1 MLFMARKEYRLRDA
15 IPDQADKDLSPYP
28 PVLRKLLYYRGI
40 SDADSAEKFLNPD
53 YDRDLHD
60 PLLLKG
66 MEKAV
71 FRIIEAIEKKQ
82 KILIYS
88 DYDADGIP
96 GGVVLR
102 EFFESVGHDNIEN
115 YIPHRHDEGY
125 GLHLEAVDQFKERGI
140 DLIITVDCGI
150 ADFDQVKRA
159 KELGIDVIITD
170 HHEPNGKIPE
180 AFAIINPKQKDCTY
194 PESILCGSGVVF
206 KLIQGILSKNRF
218 GLKEGKEKWFL
229 DLVGIATMSD
239 MVPLVGENRALAFYG
254 LKVLRKSPRPGLQQM
269 WRLLGTQQQHVT
281 EDDIGFSLAP
291 RINAASRMGEPD
303 DAFLLLKTREISEAG
318 LASERLNKINDERK
332 GVVASLV
339 KELKK
344 HIREREEA
352 GALPNVLVF
361 GNPNWRPSLLG
372 LAGNSIMEEVRRPIF
387 LWGRNGDSLLKGS
400 CRSDGETD
408 LVSLMECAKD
418 SFVQF
423 GGHKMAGGFE
433 VSHEKIHSLEDSL
446 NTAFKILPKR
456 NTSEE
461 IFVESE
467 MAPEEIDWNLYSQI
481 EKLAPFGV
489 GNEKPSFFIPNAKIL
504 SVKQFGKEKNHLEI
518 SLEAGDKSIK
528 AISFFS
534 NPEKYSMVPEEGK
547 KISLVATLEKS
558 MFRNYPE
565 LRLRIV
571 DII

>member
-1 MLFMARKEYRLRDA
+1 MQRKEYKIRDS
-15 IPDQADKDLSPYP
+15 IPSRADKDLLNYP
-28 PVLRKLLYYRGI
+28 PILRKLLYYRGI
-40 SDADSAEKFLNPD
+40 LDSDSAEKFINPE
-53 YDRDLHD
+53 YERDLHD
-60 PLLLKG
+60 PFLLKG
-66 MEKAV
+66 MDMAV
-71 FRIIEAIEKKQ
+71 DRIIEAVQKNQ

-96 GGVVLR
+96 GGVALR
-102 EFFESVGHDNIEN
+102 EFFESIGHKNVEN

-125 GLHLEAVDQFKERGI
+125 GLHLEAVDSFKERGVE
-140 DLIITVDCGI
+140 LIITVDCGI
-150 ADFDQVKRA
+150 ADFEQVGRA
-159 KELGIDVIITD
+159 QSLGIDVIITD
-170 HHEPNGKIPE
+170 HHEPNGNIPE
-180 AFAIINPKQKDCTY
+180 AFAIINPKQKYCTY
-194 PESILCGSGVVF
+194 PEEILCGSGVVY

-218 GLKEGKEKWFL
+218 GLKEGREKWLL
-229 DLVGIATMSD
+229 DLVGLATMSD

-254 LKVLRKSPRPGLQQM
+254 LKVLRKSPRPGFQQM
-269 WRLLGTQQQHVT
+269 WKILGTNQRHIT

-303 DAFLLLKTREISEAG
+303 DAFLLLKTRDLSEAG
-318 LASERLNKINDERK
+318 MASERLNKINDERK

-339 KELKK
+339 KEIKK

-352 GALPNVLVF
+352 GTLPKVLVF

-372 LAGNSIMEEVRRPIF
+372 LAGNSLMDEVRRPIF

-408 LVSLMECAKD
+408 MTALMEGVKD
-418 SFVQF
+418 SFVRF

-433 VSHEKIHSLEDSL
+433 VFHEQIHSLEKSL
-446 NTAFKILPKR
+446 NDAFEKLPKR
-456 NTSEE
+456 NVSEE

-467 MAPEEIDWNLYSQI
+467 MAPNEVDWNLYSQI

-489 GNEKPSFFIPNAKIL
+489 GNEKPKFLIPDAKIL

-518 SLEAGDKSIK
+518 SLESSAKPIK

-534 NPEKYSMVPEEGK
+534 NPQTYENVPEEGK
-547 KISLVATLEKS
+547 RVNIIGTLEKS
-558 MFRNYPE
+558 NFRNYPE

-571 DII
+571 DIV